1 MKQKKLINLLNELNQ
16 PFDYLAWKYKLNSE
30 EKEDTIQELKMMVIK
45 DYKKN
50 KTKGMGWWFL
60 RAKWNLLN
68 RLTKHMKNPL
78 DNSISIES
86 FFDKEE

>member
-45 DYKKN
+45 DYKK
-50 KTKGMGWWFL
+50 
-60 RAKWNLLN
+60 
-68 RLTKHMKNPL
+68 
-78 DNSISIES
+78 
-86 FFDKEE
+86 